1 MELRKKITYELYFGV
16 LWVMYRTFAMLGVIC
31 LNGCIFQFSDHLQSG
46 LPDLRDEF
54 IKG

>member
-1 MELRKKITYELYFGV
+1 
-16 LWVMYRTFAMLGVIC
+16 VMNRTFAMLGVIC
-31 LNGCIFQFSDHLQSG
+31 LDGCIFQFSDHLQSG